1 MSNGS
6 EVAVF
11 GLLSTFMVLF
21 WCFILILIFAL
32 TVLAIWLFVACI
44 IDVTK
49 KDESTFKD
57 KNLWLVILAVSFFF
71 GMSLIPSLVYY
82 FLYKPRFK
90 FWQS

>member
-6 EVAVF
+6 EVFGFVLFSAFIFLAWCLFIVF
-11 GLLSTFMVLF
+11 IMVLS
-21 WCFILILIFAL
+21 IL
-32 TVLAIWLFVACI
+32 VLWLFVACV

-57 KNLWLVILAVSFFF
+57 KKLWLVILAVSFFF
-71 GMSLIPSLVYY
+71 GISLIPSLVYY

-90 FWQS
+90 FWQN